1 MVESI
6 RSVRPS
12 WVAFGWFVAAAITSL
27 VLLAMDAFGM
37 MTGEERT
44 ESLWVAVALVV
55 GFTLSGFLVGT
66 RVVAAPVLHGVAI
79 GVFSLVAWV
88 AINLF
93 VGEPTGETTW
103 RDLDARTLGGLLVLQ
118 AVAAVVG
125 TRLGVR
131 WRRRPALPVA

>member
-1 MVESI
+1 MFESI

-12 WVAFGWFVAAAITSL
+12 WVAFGWFVAVAITSL

-37 MTGEERT
+37 MGGDEQT
-44 ESLWVAVALVV
+44 ESLWVAVSLVV
-55 GFTLSGFLVGT
+55 GFTGAGFLVGT

-79 GVFSLVAWV
+79 GMFSVLAWV

-93 VGEPTGETTW
+93 VGEPTGEAAW
-103 RDLDARTLGGLLVLQ
+103 RDLDARTLSGLLVLQ

-131 WRRRPALPVA
+131 WRRKPVAPIA